1 MRSCRRDQLRN
12 PASGRCVLRRG
23 QRLLTSAPAKKKT
36 AKQKTPKKAAA
47 KKTTP
52 ATKRTPTRSHSTLRA
67 GDGANRTSSRKAV
80 STTRPFGPIH
90 AELFEEEGDAEA
102 FPNGGIKYTIDL
114 PDEWSIRTLPGPLR
128 VVGRGMHATAV
139 EAKLKSGE
147 KVVVLVRPLGAQL
160 PHKDDCKAT
169 RWSKND
175 YKKNNTRWMRDCA
188 LLRKTGYAKEIS
200 KIVGLVSKFGN
211 ANLLPRL
218 YHYDIVS
225 GSTEDAPWKAF
236 EAKEFGVQVW
246 KQMTT
251 TVADYIRATDM
262 TMQRFMSHMLPKIQ
276 QTCAE
281 LAQLGMEH
289 DDLHLDNVAV
299 DIDKKGKLSNVVFL
313 DPASIKKDRG
323 GEFKD
328 CQSRKLVKEFL
339 VIQRRLGRSTGSSS

>member
-1 MRSCRRDQLRN
+1 
-12 PASGRCVLRRG
+12 
-23 QRLLTSAPAKKKT
+23 
-36 AKQKTPKKAAA
+36 
-47 KKTTP
+47 
-52 ATKRTPTRSHSTLRA
+52 
-67 GDGANRTSSRKAV
+67 
-80 STTRPFGPIH
+80 
-90 AELFEEEGDAEA
+90 
-102 FPNGGIKYTIDL
+102 
-114 PDEWSIRTLPGPLR
+114 
-128 VVGRGMHATAV
+128 MHATAV

-188 LLRKTGYAKEIS
+188 LLRKTEYAKEIS
-200 KIVGLVSKFGN
+200 KILGLVSNFGN
-211 ANLLPRL
+211 ANLLPKL

-225 GSTEDAPWKAF
+225 GSTQDAPWKAF

-262 TMQRFMSHMLPKIQ
+262 TMERFVSHMLPKIQ

-289 DDLHLDNVAV
+289 YDLHLDNVAV
-299 DIDKKGKLSNVVFL
+299 DIDKKGKMSNVVFL
-313 DPASIKKDRG
+313 DPASIRKDASG
-323 GEFKD
+323 KFQQ
-328 CQSRKLVKEFL
+328 CQSQKLVNEFL
-339 VIQRRLGRSTGSSS
+339 VIRKRG

>member
-12 PASGRCVLRRG
+12 PASGRCVLRKGRIG
-23 QRLLTSAPAKKKT
+23 QRLLTSRKKAPAKKKT
-36 AKQKTPKKAAA
+36 KQMTSVKKAA

-52 ATKRTPTRSHSTLRA
+52 TKRTPTRSRSTLTA
-67 GDGANRTSSRKAV
+67 ANRTSSRKAV
-80 STTRPFGPIH
+80 GTARPFGPIH

-102 FPNGGIKYTIDL
+102 FPNGGIKYTVDL

-169 RWSKND
+169 RWSKDD
-175 YKKNNTRWMRDCA
+175 YKKNNTKWMRDCA
-188 LLRKTGYAKEIS
+188 LLRKTEYAKEIS
-200 KIVGLVSKFGN
+200 KILGLVDKFGN
-211 ANLLPRL
+211 ANLLPKL
-218 YHYDIVS
+218 YHYGIVS
-225 GSTEDAPWKAF
+225 GSTQDAPWKGF

-262 TMQRFMSHMLPKIQ
+262 TMERFVSHMLPKIQ

-299 DIDKKGKLSNVVFL
+299 DIDKKGKMSNVVFL
-313 DPASIKKDRG
+313 DPASIKKDG
-323 GEFKD
+323 SGKFQQ
-328 CQSRKLVKEFL
+328 CQSQKLVKEFL
-339 VIQRRLGRSTGSSS
+339 VIRKRLGGSSS